1 MIKMKKLNVV
11 LEVPTEEKAS
21 ILEKQGF
28 ERVGGEPAP
37 AADRFATMK
46 DLQEATEAI
55 YAHISETFQK
65 MGEEMYDRL
74 HSALMAASPEKP
86 KATKTSKKE
95 EPHGGTDQPD
105 SADSAK

>member
-28 ERVGGEPAP
+28 ERVGGEAAP

-65 MGEEMYDRL
+65 MGEAMYERL
-74 HSALMAASPEKP
+74 HSALTAAAQDKP
-86 KATKTSKKE
+86 KAAKASKKE

-105 SADSAK
+105 SADGAK

>member
-11 LEVPTEEKAS
+11 LEVPTEEKAG

-55 YAHISETFQK
+55 YAHISESFLK
-65 MGEEMYDRL
+65 MSEAVYNRL
-74 HSALMAASPEKP
+74 YSELTATALEKP
-86 KATKTSKKE
+86 KAAKASKKE

>member
-11 LEVPTEEKAS
+11 LEVPTEEKAG

-46 DLQEATEAI
+46 DLQEATDAI

-65 MGEEMYDRL
+65 MGEAMYERL
-74 HSALMAASPEKP
+74 HSALTAAQDKP
-86 KATKTSKKE
+86 KAAKASKKE

>member
-28 ERVGGEPAP
+28 ERVGGEAAP

-46 DLQEATEAI
+46 DLQEATEA
-55 YAHISETFQK
+55 
-65 MGEEMYDRL
+65 MYERL
-74 HSALMAASPEKP
+74 HSALTAAAQDKP
-86 KATKTSKKE
+86 KAAKASKKE

>member
-46 DLQEATEAI
+46 DLQEATDAI

-65 MGEEMYDRL
+65 MGEAMYERL
-74 HSALMAASPEKP
+74 HSALTAAQDKP
-86 KATKTSKKE
+86 KAAQASKKE